1 MPPLFAV
8 SDIHGHRDE
17 FRDLLRDAGLT
28 GSSGDWT
35 GADARLWLL
44 GDYVD
49 RGPDGVG
56 VIDDVRRLSAQA
68 AAAGGE
74 VGALLGNHEV
84 QLLGAH
90 RFGAATIPGWESRAD
105 GFYGAWL
112 QYGGRDHD
120 LAGLTGEHLSW
131 LCALPALA
139 LVGDHLLMHCDSTRY
154 LEFAG
159 SLAEVNAVV
168 AEQMAG
174 TDAGAWLWFASRMSG
189 RGELSAPAAVDA
201 LLSAFGG
208 SVIVHGHSTLISHFG
223 YTTDTVRQPH
233 RYGGDR
239 VLAIDG
245 GVFEGG
251 RILLAELGTVR
262 E

>member
-17 FRDLLRDAGLT
+17 FRAVLRDTGLT
-28 GSSGDWT
+28 DAAGDWS

-44 GDYVD
+44 GDYFD
-49 RGPDGVG
+49 RGPDGLG
-56 VIDDVRRLSAQA
+56 VIDDIRRLTGQA

-90 RFGAATIPGWESRAD
+90 RFGAAPIPGWEARAD
-105 GFYGAWL
+105 GWYGAWL
-112 QYGGRDHD
+112 QYGGRDSD
-120 LAGLTGEHLSW
+120 LRGLTPEHLAW
-131 LCALPALA
+131 LSSLPALA

-159 SLAEVNAVV
+159 DLDEVNTIV
-168 AEQMAG
+168 AEQITG
-174 TDAGAWLWFASRMSG
+174 TDSGVWLYFVSRMSG

-201 LLSAFGG
+201 LLGAYGG
-208 SVIVHGHSTLISHFG
+208 SVIVHGHSTLMSYFG
-223 YTTDTVRQPH
+223 YTPETIKEPH
-233 RYGGDR
+233 RYGDGR

-251 RILLAELGTVR
+251 RLLVAELSTVR
-262 E
+262 